1 MRYDLSYGANASAVL
16 GGRMTPVSLFL
27 SSAGVW
33 LTIISCDRPGACP
46 ASRPGSC
53 LIVCHPGHE
62 RSRGRATGW
71 TTAQPRQ
78 SLLSGI
84 PACAHKRAI
93 FHTHTR
99 RYRGIIV
106 QSNSKGNVEED
117 RRRLFTGLTL
127 MPCGLYIWL
136 AARLSLYPPVW
147 LITWRR
153 VSTWNGG
160 GHTHRQREWSDK
172 SWG

>member
-1 MRYDLSYGANASAVL
+1 M
-16 GGRMTPVSLFL
+16 SLFL

-33 LTIISCDRPGACP
+33 LTIMSHDRPGACP
-46 ASRPGSC
+46 APRPGSC

-62 RSRGRATGW
+62 RSRGRATSW
-71 TTAQPRQ
+71 TTARPLR
-78 SLLSGI
+78 SLLSGM
-84 PACAHKRAI
+84 PACAKKGTE
-93 FHTHTR
+93 FHTSWLTENR
-99 RYRGIIV
+99 CTALKK
-106 QSNSKGNVEED
+106 KGNVEKD
-117 RRRLFTGLTL
+117 RGRLFTGLTL

-160 GHTHRQREWSDK
+160 GHADK
-172 SWG
+172 RNGQTKAGDNKASHA

>member
-1 MRYDLSYGANASAVL
+1 M
-16 GGRMTPVSLFL
+16 SLFL

-33 LTIISCDRPGACP
+33 LTIMSRDRPGACP

-62 RSRGRATGW
+62 RSRGRATSW
-71 TTAQPRQ
+71 TTARPLR
-78 SLLSGI
+78 SLLSGGAAMHGEKQRI
-84 PACAHKRAI
+84 SHILAGGESVLSIKKKEKK
-93 FHTHTR
+93 
-99 RYRGIIV
+99 
-106 QSNSKGNVEED
+106 KGSVEED
-117 RRRLFTGLTL
+117 RGRLFTGLTL

-153 VSTWNGG
+153 VSTWNGRDTQTKG
-160 GHTHRQREWSDK
+160 MVRQKLGITKRATRKERSVR
-172 SWG
+172 